1 MIKLKNFLIFLKNNL
16 LKKKKI
22 IIPYNYKIYQILK
35 NLKQELN
42 IAEFYYIKNF
52 IIIIFNRCIKS
63 LKIFWKPIFK
73 FKIFNKNIYKLSFI
87 KKELYLISTTK
98 GLMSALKAYKLN
110 LRGPL
115 VCIISFN

>member
-22 IIPYNYKIYQILK
+22 IIPYNYKLYQILK

-42 IAEFYYIKNF
+42 IAEFYYIANF
-52 IIIIFNRCIKS
+52 IIIIFNHCIKS
-63 LKIFWKPIFK
+63 LKIFLKPNFK
-73 FKIFNKNIYKLSFI
+73 FKINKNIYKFSFI

-110 LRGPL
+110 LKGPL
-115 VCIISFN
+115 VCVIYFK